1 MWLRDFLPGD
11 IPRSRIFTYGYDSI
25 VEKSICNSS
34 IQDYA
39 RQLLDGVG
47 SIRQPEMVGITPSLS
62 FTINNF
68 LDEMEAACL
77 SWP

>member
-1 MWLRDFLPGD
+1 MWLRDLLPEG
-11 IPRSRIFTYGYDSI
+11 IPRSRIFTYGYDSV
-25 VEKSICNSS
+25 VERSICNSS

-47 SIRQPEMVGITPSLS
+47 SIRQSEMVGITPSLS

-68 LDEMEAACL
+68 PDEMEATYL
-77 SWP
+77 FWP